1 MDQRASIEKQPA
13 SPVVDEKQAET
24 LEIASITDSV
34 EGDEALHLVGRE
46 RTAQFSEE
54 YNKRLR
60 RKLVSRSAVCHWFMR
75 L

>member
-1 MDQRASIEKQPA
+1 MDQRASTEKQPA

-24 LEIASITDSV
+24 LEIASIADSV

-46 RTAQFSEE
+46 RTVQFSEE

-60 RKLVSRSAVCHWFMR
+60 RKLVSRTRSAVCH
-75 L
+75 